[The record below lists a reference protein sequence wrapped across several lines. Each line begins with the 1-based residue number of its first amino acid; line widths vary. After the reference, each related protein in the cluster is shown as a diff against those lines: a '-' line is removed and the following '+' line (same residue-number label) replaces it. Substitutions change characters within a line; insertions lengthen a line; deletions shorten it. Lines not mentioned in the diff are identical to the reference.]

1 MNSLKFSVIALL
13 ACVGL
18 LATRA
23 EAQTS
28 PCTVNS
34 NFGTH
39 PSSDPDVPDGACSA
53 TPQSLTLKVHEF
65 GLCKSASSPSDK
77 SDCTALFVS
86 ADGRDMQMASG
97 RSLSLMDQISLE
109 EGTYTHAY
117 LVLNRLVKMET
128 LIDFGPNQRTDLQG
142 RTGRYCFTNGNDY
155 NSNPADIV
163 ECSNSLTNMAE
174 ASETIGLG
182 ILGNTYSN
190 TELGYS
196 ISVGGVTVNMD
207 LYMVDSAGNLSTS
220 YNDDFAIFGSQAL
233 TSPVNITQSTSGLDI
248 AVAVTDMTEVVFS
261 DPSNSSFRIG
271 YNNTLVNCGEQQGNG
286 CVYDMA
292 WNGLQFVIT
301 AQ

>member
-1 MNSLKFSVIALL
+1 MQIKKATFLALVVSAVL
-13 ACVGL
+13 FGAS
-18 LATRA
+18 
-23 EAQTS
+23 AQAQS
-28 PCTVNS
+28 HRCTDSS
-34 NFGTH
+34 NFAAH
-39 PSSDPDVPDGACSA
+39 ANNPDNNGACYA

-86 ADGRDMQMASG
+86 AAGRDMQMASG

-117 LVLNRLVKMET
+117 LVLNTLVKMET
-128 LIDFGPNQRTDLQG
+128 LIDFGSNQRTDLQG

-155 NSNPADIV
+155 NTTPADIV

-190 TELGYS
+190 TELGYQ

-248 AVAVTDMTEVVFS
+248 AVAVTDMTEVAFS
-261 DPSNSSFRIG
+261 NPLSPNLIIG
-271 YNNTLVNCGEQQGNG
+271 YNNTTFTCNETTNG
-286 CVYDMA
+286 CLFDMA

>member
-1 MNSLKFSVIALL
+1 MKNLKSAFIVLIAG
-13 ACVGL
+13 VGL
-18 LATRA
+18 FGT
-23 EAQTS
+23 EAQAQS
-28 PCTVNS
+28 HRCTDSSNYAAHANNS
-34 NFGTH
+34 
-39 PSSDPDVPDGACSA
+39 DRDGACYA

-86 ADGRDMQMASG
+86 AAGRDMQMASG
-97 RSLSLMDQISLE
+97 QSLSLLDQISLE

-117 LVLNRLVKMET
+117 LVLNTLVKMET
-128 LIDFGPNQRTDLQG
+128 LIDFGSNQRTDLQG

-155 NSNPADIV
+155 NSTPADIV
-163 ECSNSLTNMAE
+163 ECSNSLSNLAE

-233 TSPVNITQSTSGLDI
+233 TSPVNITQATSGLDI
-248 AVAVTDMTEVVFS
+248 AVAVTDMTEVTFS
-261 DPSNSSFRIG
+261 NPLNSSFQIG
-271 YNNTLVNCGEQQGNG
+271 YNNTQVNCGETTNG